1 MILPFGVKGAT
12 MRSTVSSPIRS
23 IIKRIRFQGMF
34 SVFAVIALTLTL
46 FPLLAS
52 ADEDPCRKTGI
63 CILNMIQL
71 GSWVRRNDGPCTI
84 WHRNYLMPVKPGD
97 VLIIYSDSECKKE
110 YYSNNPT
117 YDDYKSFD
125 ANQDCRVKILSDR
138 TIDDL

>member
-12 MRSTVSSPIRS
+12 MRTTVLSS
-23 IIKRIRFQGMF
+23 IIKRILFQRMLSAF
-34 SVFAVIALTLTL
+34 MVIALALTL

-71 GSWVRRNDGPCTI
+71 GSWVRRNEGPCSI

-97 VLIIYSDSECKKE
+97 VLIIYSDMECQKE
-110 YYSNNPT
+110 YYSKTPA
-117 YDDYKSFD
+117 YEDYKSFD
-125 ANQDCRVKILSDR
+125 ANQDCRVKILPDR
-138 TIDDL
+138 TIEDL